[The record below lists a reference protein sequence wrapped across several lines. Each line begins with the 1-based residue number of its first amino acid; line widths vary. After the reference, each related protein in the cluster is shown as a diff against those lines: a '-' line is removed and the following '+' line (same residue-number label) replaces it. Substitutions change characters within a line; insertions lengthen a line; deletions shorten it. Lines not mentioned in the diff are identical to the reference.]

1 MGKALAFFALSLWL
15 EVEVGLNRPLLEV
28 ASFERPPTLLPSA
41 KRASCEDE
49 NMKKSDARLLLSQRP
64 RCKRAFLLMK
74 SFLFYL
80 ILDLTHCTEST

>member
-49 NMKKSDARLLLSQRP
+49 NMKKVMLDFYFHKGHGAKGPFTYEILLV
-64 RCKRAFLLMK
+64 LLN
-74 SFLFYL
+74 FRFGTL
-80 ILDLTHCTEST
+80 H